1 MKQRLKL
8 VLLIMLA
15 GLLNSAKG
23 QVVDTTY
30 DKKLADSLGADD
42 YGMKMYVLVLLKTGS
57 NKVTDKTVRDS
68 LFAGHMSNIGR
79 LADIGKLVVAGPLKK
94 NDKEYRGIFV
104 LNVARKEDARKL
116 LESDPAVKANLLEAE
131 LYEWYGSAALPMYLP
146 FYKKLEKKKM

>member
-8 VLLIMLA
+8 VLVIVLV

-23 QVVDTTY
+23 QVVDTAY

-57 NKVTDKTVRDS
+57 NRVTDKTVRDS

-94 NDKEYRGIFV
+94 NDKEHRGIFV

>member
-8 VLLIMLA
+8 VLVIVLV
-15 GLLNSAKG
+15 GLLNSANG

-42 YGMKMYVLVLLKTGS
+42 YGMKMYVLVLLKTGR
-57 NKVTDKTVRDS
+57 NKVEDKTVRDS
-68 LFAGHMSNIGR
+68 LFAGHLRNIGR
-79 LADIGKLVVAGPLKK
+79 LADVGKLVVAGPLKK
-94 NDKEYRGIFV
+94 NDKEYRGIFI
-104 LNVARKEDARKL
+104 LNVASEDAARTL
-116 LESDPAVKANLLEAE
+116 LDSDPAVKAKLLEAE